1 MAVVEK
7 TVDII
12 GDAGF
17 CDILIERRVPEGY
30 PTDIYDDTV
39 QTLRNYALR
48 GLADVTSI
56 TLTALTAFAQESI
69 SSCAALVRIEVPAII
84 NVASHAMRD
93 NPLLEETVMPNVES
107 IGNYAFTSCP
117 SFKRICYPKLKTLG
131 PGVFYACTNVEQIEL
146 PRLETIGE
154 YAIASCVKVQQ
165 IDLPSIKSIGRDLL
179 YADSQATVVNI
190 GPYITS
196 INADAFRYKT
206 DEFVINMAVAEGVV
220 SGAPWGA
227 VNATINYNVPY
238 SGNVPM
244 PT

>member
-1 MAVVEK
+1 M
-7 TVDII
+7 
-12 GDAGF
+12 
-17 CDILIERRVPEGY
+17 PEGY

-39 QTLRNYALR
+39 QSLRNYALR
-48 GLADVTSI
+48 SLADVTSI

-69 SSCAALVRIEVPAII
+69 SSCPNLVRIEVPAITT
-84 NVASHAMRD
+84 VASHAMRD
-93 NPLLEETVMPNVES
+93 NPLLEEVVMPNVVN

-117 SFKRICYPKLKTLG
+117 SLKKISYPKCTILG

-179 YADSQATVVNI
+179 YVDSQATVVNI
-190 GPYITS
+190 GPNIKT
-196 INADAFRYKT
+196 IHADAFRYKT
-206 DEFVINMAVAEGVV
+206 DEFVINMAVAEGAV

>member
-12 GDAGF
+12 GDGGF
-17 CDILIERRVPEGY
+17 CDILIERKVPEGY

-69 SSCAALVRIEVPAII
+69 SSCPNLVRIEVPNITT
-84 NVASHAMRD
+84 VAAHALRD
-93 NPLLEETVMPNVES
+93 NPLLEEVVMPNVVN

-117 SFKRICYPKLKTLG
+117 SLKKICYPKLTTLG
-131 PGVFYACTNVEQIEL
+131 PGVFYACTNVEEIEL

-154 YAIASCVKVQQ
+154 YAIASCIKVQQ

-190 GPYITS
+190 GPNITT
-196 INADAFRYKT
+196 IHADAFRYKT
-206 DEFVINMAVAEGVV
+206 DEFVINMAVPEGKV